1 MRYLW
6 VAPVL
11 ALAACAPAHVEAP
24 PAPPPAP
31 MVAPAYVP
39 PPAPVVEQPYTPPP
53 GSLAYSHRHHRH
65 YHKNVHYKNPPVVHH
80 KRKHRPTSA

>member
-1 MRYLW
+1 
-6 VAPVL
+6 
-11 ALAACAPAHVEAP
+11 
-24 PAPPPAP
+24 